1 MHKIQNTAGR
11 LVEVRVT
18 PPLTLDEIKQFVQE
32 HKATVSRIP
41 DRYVGVV
48 DLHRANVFPGEVAD
62 ALIQLLSQM
71 ADRVERTAFLI
82 GEGAVFALQ
91 IERVI
96 RTAANPNRKSFREP
110 GPLKEWLGEV
120 LEPSERFRL
129 NSFLTDVLASEDGG
143 RPENN
148 R

>member
-1 MHKIQNTAGR
+1 MHKIQNIAGR

-18 PPLTLDEIKQFVQE
+18 PPLTLEEIQQFVEE

-48 DLHRANVFPGEVAD
+48 DLHRADVFPAEVAA

-96 RTAANPNRKSFREP
+96 RNAANPNRKAFREP
-110 GPLKEWLGEV
+110 EPLKEWLGEI
-120 LEPSERFRL
+120 LNAGEHFRL
-129 NSFLTDVLASEDGG
+129 DAFLKEVLAGEGG
-143 RPENN
+143 GGPSKK
-148 R
+148 

>member
-1 MHKIQNTAGR
+1 MHRIQNITGR
-11 LVEVRVT
+11 LVEVRVK
-18 PPLTLDEIKQFVQE
+18 PPLTLDEVRQFVEE

-48 DLHRANVFPGEVAD
+48 DLHRADVFQADVAA
-62 ALIQLLSQM
+62 ALIQLLSRM

-82 GEGAVFALQ
+82 GESAVFALQ

-96 RTAANPNRKSFREP
+96 RNAASPNRKSFREP

-120 LEPSERFRL
+120 LTDGERTRL
-129 NSFLTDVLASEDGG
+129 DAFLADVLNE
-143 RPENN
+143 
-148 R
+148 

>member
-1 MHKIQNTAGR
+1 MHKIQNIAGR

-18 PPLTLDEIKQFVQE
+18 PPLTLEEIQQFVEE

-48 DLHRANVFPGEVAD
+48 DLHRADVFPAEVAA

-96 RTAANPNRKSFREP
+96 RNAASPHRKAFREP
-110 GPLKEWLGEV
+110 EPLKEWLGEI
-120 LEPSERFRL
+120 LNAGEHFRL
-129 NSFLTDVLASEDGG
+129 DTFLKEVLAAGDGG
-143 RPENN
+143 PPSRK
-148 R
+148 